1 VFVWEQITM
10 IVRFQDMEENKIVV
24 ATLTQEW
31 KTLRE
36 DIQKNKRLEFSA
48 FEDVF
53 SKTYKLL
60 SQISM
65 DATVEKQYINLIV
78 NAFLFANSDSKDLEF
93 KYLAAMVLTERML
106 NTVISEEPK
115 ASRSEAKIYVLEL
128 RQEVSLSFENIGE
141 SINTLVKLYDGDFW
155 DKFGQ

>member
-1 VFVWEQITM
+1 
-10 IVRFQDMEENKIVV
+10 ME
-24 ATLTQEW
+24 
-31 KTLRE
+31 
-36 DIQKNKRLEFSA
+36 S
-48 FEDVF
+48 
-53 SKTYKLL
+53 SYK
-60 SQISM
+60 
-65 DATVEKQYINLIV
+65 
-78 NAFLFANSDSKDLEF
+78 
-93 KYLAAMVLTERML
+93 AAVVLTERML

>member
-1 VFVWEQITM
+1 
-10 IVRFQDMEENKIVV
+10 MEEKIYDIEKL
-24 ATLTQEW
+24 ANNWKALYKDIQNNGKINFDLYNETFADTYQLLTQEAA
-31 KTLRE
+31 E
-36 DIQKNKRLEFSA
+36 SN
-48 FEDVF
+48 
-53 SKTYKLL
+53 
-60 SQISM
+60 
-65 DATVEKQYINLIV
+65 VEKKYLSIIV
-78 NAFLFANSDSKDLEF
+78 NASLFAHADFDDHMESSYK
-93 KYLAAMVLTERML
+93 AAVVLTERML